1 MKQDCR
7 IGLVQMESHVGE
19 SELNYMRIAHL
30 AQVASQQE
38 ISFLCFPECALDGYS
53 PQDASEIGDSLKSSR
68 ISRLRECAEDLKIT
82 LLVGLV
88 EQDVDKKKPYI
99 SQVILSPG
107 QEDMVYRKVH
117 LGRSEQDFFSPG
129 DKFPIFTAHGTSF
142 AVGICWDWHFPE
154 MAAIYSL
161 KGAELIFAPHAS
173 PIIAGDRK
181 EIWLR
186 YLGARAYDNS
196 VYLGACNLIGSNGKN
211 KEFSGGTL
219 VVGPKGEVIDQ
230 ITPSELMGQGIVTAT
245 LSAERINRVRRFDRA
260 SMRDSFFLA
269 DRRKELYHELIQL
282 DVRQQP
288 LRD

>member
-7 IGLVQMESHVGE
+7 IGLVQMESHIGE
-19 SELNYMRIAHL
+19 RERNYMRITQL
-30 AQVASQQE
+30 AQAASQQK

-53 PQDASEIGDSLKSSR
+53 PQDASEIGDTLGSST
-68 ISRLRECAEDLKIT
+68 ISQLRECANDLGLT
-82 LLVGLV
+82 LLVGIV
-88 EQDVDKKKPYI
+88 EQDKNLKKPYI

-107 QEDMVYRKVH
+107 QETMVYRKVH
-117 LGRSEQDFFSPG
+117 LGRSELDYFTPG
-129 DKFPIFTAHGTSF
+129 DQFPVFSAHGTNF

-173 PIIAGDRK
+173 PVVAGDRK

-196 VYLGACNLIGSNGKN
+196 IYLGACNLIGGNGKT
-211 KEFSGGTL
+211 KMFSGGTL
-219 VVGPKGEVIDQ
+219 VIGPKGEEISQ
-230 ITPSELMGQGIVTAT
+230 SELVEESIFAAT
-245 LSAERINRVRRFDRA
+245 LSSERINRIRRFDRA

-269 DRRKELYHELIQL
+269 DRRKELYHELIEL
-282 DVRQQP
+282 DVSQ
-288 LRD
+288 